1 MNEKEF
7 KEYVEKMNKNIGNLL
22 KDNDEELAFY
32 IQLVARFNDICEENK
47 ELKEQLSGT
56 TFCYDEEDH
65 RRLKDKIVEL
75 ERTIELSYVD
85 AKETLATINY
95 EQEAQ
100 QKEFIKYLE
109 DEINNC
115 TKQNDIF
122 FVGMQNDIF
131 FVGIQRAFKLSLQKY
146 KEIIGGKNERI

>member
-1 MNEKEF
+1 M
-7 KEYVEKMNKNIGNLL
+7 
-22 KDNDEELAFY
+22 NDEEVV
-32 IQLVARFNDICEENK
+32 IEMDNWKEESQK
-47 ELKEQLSGT
+47 QKALLELNEEHRKINGKLREEIKKLETTLSGT